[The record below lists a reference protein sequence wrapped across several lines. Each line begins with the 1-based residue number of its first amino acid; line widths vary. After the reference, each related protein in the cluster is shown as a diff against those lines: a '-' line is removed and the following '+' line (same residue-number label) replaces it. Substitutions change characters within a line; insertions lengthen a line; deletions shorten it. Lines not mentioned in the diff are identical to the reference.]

1 MLCCWFLGHCLPKDR
16 PNTPWTTTFALDHE
30 DWNKLFIL
38 LHLARSKNWKLYI
51 WINAFVLS
59 PSLLLW
65 TTGWHS
71 TLLSGRKRLTTLHS
85 DFSSVSAKYH
95 GSRGNIEE
103 YWSNQC
109 KQRWII
115 LFLPT
120 FKLISNL
127 PFSPQYLAD
136 TGKRYKTQSIL
147 GHGQA
152 SKKRCKVRWACTKS
166 SELPKN
172 RQMIFDC

>member
-1 MLCCWFLGHCLPKDR
+1 MA
-16 PNTPWTTTFALDHE
+16 TTFALDHE

-103 YWSNQC
+103 YWSNRC

-115 LFLPT
+115 LFLHT

-136 TGKRYKTQSIL
+136 TGERGIKGNRYTDMDRLQGSPARF
-147 GHGQA
+147 GEYTSHQTYSA
-152 SKKRCKVRWACTKS
+152 PSKPT
-166 SELPKN
+166 
-172 RQMIFDC
+172 D